1 VAPTCLVDSYA
12 ASTRELERM
21 HLSIRSSG
29 VGRALTSAL
38 QTAIIVSGESLPACV
53 FRNVVLGIV

>member
-21 HLSIRSSG
+21 HSSIRSNG

-38 QTAIIVSGESLPACV
+38 QTAIIVSDESLPDCV
-53 FRNVVLGIV
+53 FRNVVPGIV